1 MDDANLMVA
10 RDARRMIMVIAI
22 LGLVMMAGG
31 VLLYRGTEWL
41 VFALGVFMTAGTHA
55 FKLIWLKRTITK
67 ATNLDAQQAVNAVR
81 AQYLLRFLL
90 TIVVL
95 AVAGLLSQIE
105 AIGIPIILGAAL
117 GLMTLPVAGYS
128 MHFFI
133 KKDLQQEENNK
144 RQG

>member
-1 MDDANLMVA
+1 MDDAGLLVA
-10 RDARRMIMVIAI
+10 RDARRMISVI
-22 LGLVMMAGG
+22 LVLALIMLVGG
-31 VLLYRGTEWL
+31 AFFYRGIALL

-55 FKLIWLKRTITK
+55 LKLIWLKHTIAK
-67 ATNLDAQQAVNAVR
+67 AAKLDVQQAVNAVR

-95 AVAGLLSQIE
+95 VAAGLLSQLE
-105 AIGIPIILGAAL
+105 AIGIPIIIGAAL